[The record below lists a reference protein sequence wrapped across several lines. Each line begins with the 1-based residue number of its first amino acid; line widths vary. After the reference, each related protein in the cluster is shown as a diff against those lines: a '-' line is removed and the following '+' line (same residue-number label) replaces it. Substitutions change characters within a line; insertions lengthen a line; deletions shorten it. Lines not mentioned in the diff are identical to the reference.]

1 MSINHLIV
9 KKELDGY
16 FKKLECNSLILNGS
30 PFVPSLPVRQFTT
43 TYTVSSAFT
52 TLSSTNL
59 YYTADT
65 NELRMRGRL
74 NFTFDGVSPLNLIA
88 VIFVMPDEFK
98 GNFETGVTPIY
109 SGYVSEAY
117 PTNSADSNGL
127 LNQVLLAGGG
137 EILINYTL
145 ASTQTLA
152 TTFSA
157 VFDVSLIK
165 NII

>member
-1 MSINHLIV
+1 MSINHLV
-9 KKELDGY
+9 VTKELDGY
-16 FKKLECNSLILNGS
+16 FKKLECNSLIFNGN

-43 TYTVSSAFT
+43 TYIVSSAFSIV
-52 TLSSTNL
+52 SSTNL
-59 YYTADT
+59 YYTADA

-74 NFTFDGVSPLNLIA
+74 NFTFDGVAPLNLIA
-88 VIFVMPDEFK
+88 VVFKMPDEFK
-98 GNFETGVTPIY
+98 GNFETGITPIY

-117 PTNSADSNGL
+117 PTNAADTNGL

-137 EILINYTL
+137 DIVINYTL

-157 VFDVSLIK
+157 VFDISLIK
-165 NII
+165 NIV